1 MATIRSRIITP
12 NAYARPSV
20 TIKER
25 PQVTITP
32 RPDVEVAVS
41 KPVATLICD
50 TTPTGAEVTVAAKT
64 LASYSGG
71 TTSYSGGT
79 TPVTLTL
86 IPYIPYTLTFKK
98 EGYKTVTSSYLLE
111 QGETRTVNV
120 VLPLLDLPS
129 EEPKID
135 VILFTLPPS
144 CVIGDRCEGNI
155 TLKNNT
161 DGTLDGFINVGMQGA
176 IPVPPTTYSIP
187 AHATETVVF
196 EIPTVGLTITGIY
209 ILELEML
216 VGDDVAETASGSL
229 EILPIPEYEVTITS
243 EPASATVVVEEA

>member
-1 MATIRSRIITP
+1 MKP
-12 NAYARPSV
+12 RPKV
-20 TIKER
+20 E
-25 PQVTITP
+25 ITP
-32 RPDVEVAVS
+32 RPDVEVVSKPEVSVS
-41 KPVATLICD
+41 KPVATLVCD

-64 LASYSGG
+64 LASSSGG

-98 EGYKTVTSSYLLE
+98 EGYETVTASYLLE

-120 VLPLLDLPS
+120 VLPLLETPL

-144 CVIGDRCEGNI
+144 CVIGDKCEGEI
-155 TLKNNT
+155 KLKNNT
-161 DGTLDGFINVGMQGA
+161 DGTLDGTINVGMQGA
-176 IPVPPTTYSIP
+176 IPVPPTVYSIP
-187 AHATETVVF
+187 AGATQTVAF
-196 EIPTVGLTITGIY
+196 TIPTEGLTITGTY

-216 VGDDVAETASGSL
+216 VGDEVVETASGSL
-229 EILPIPEYEVTITS
+229 EILPIPEYEVTITA
-243 EPASATVVVEEA
+243 EPSSATVVVTEV